1 MIKLKQSIMNSNKDY
16 LITFK
21 EAAFV
26 LGYKSPRSLYRLIEE
41 GFLSTYSSSKRQ
53 NYFKLSEV
61 MSIAKPQTANFSEQS

>member
-21 EAAFV
+21 EAAFG

-61 MSIAKPQTANFSEQS
+61 MSIAKPQTANFSDQS

>member
-1 MIKLKQSIMNSNKDY
+1 MNSNKDY
-16 LITFK
+16 LITFT

-26 LGYKSPRSLYRLIEE
+26 LGYRSPRSLYKLREE

-61 MSIAKPQTANFSEQS
+61 MGIAKPQIASLSDKR

>member
-1 MIKLKQSIMNSNKDY
+1 MMNHNKDY

-26 LGYKSPRSLYRLIEE
+26 LGYKTPRSLYRLVEE
-41 GFLSTYSSSKRQ
+41 GFLLTYTSSKRQ

-61 MSIAKPQTANFSEQS
+61 MSIAKPQTANFSDQS

>member
-1 MIKLKQSIMNSNKDY
+1 MIKLKQGIMNSNKDY

-53 NYFKLSEV
+53 NCFKLSEV
-61 MSIAKPQTANFSEQS
+61 MGIAKPQMANFSDKR

>member
-1 MIKLKQSIMNSNKDY
+1 MNSNKDY
-16 LITFK
+16 LITFT

-26 LGYKSPRSLYRLIEE
+26 LGYRSPRSLYKLIEE

-61 MSIAKPQTANFSEQS
+61 MGIAKPQIASLSDKR